1 MKSTSAQ
8 PSARLQ
14 ALIQIAREVAATE
27 VMPRF
32 RKVAAE
38 IKHDG
43 SLFTEADLA
52 AQTALQRLL
61 PQLVDCP
68 VLGEEMSQDQQE
80 ALWAA
85 HADGLWIVDPIDGT
99 SNFAHGLPYFAVSIA
114 LFQQQRPVLAVVYLP
129 VLDEC
134 FAAEAGAGAWL
145 NDDRLPLVQDDKP
158 LKQAMASIETKWL
171 SGHLATRVVTV
182 NPYHS
187 HRNFGA
193 STIDWCWLA
202 AGRTDVMLHGA
213 QKLWDYAA
221 GVLILLEA
229 GGEVGCLF
237 HDSYWEENP
246 WHRSAIAARTP
257 SLFSGWSAWVHKNK

>member
-1 MKSTSAQ
+1 MNKV
-8 PSARLQ
+8 PSPSLQ
-14 ALIQIAREVAATE
+14 ALIQIAREVAASE
-27 VMPRF
+27 IMPRYQ
-32 RKVAAE
+32 KVVAE
-38 IKHDG
+38 LKHDG

-68 VLGEEMSQDQQE
+68 VLGEEMSQTEQE
-80 ALWAA
+80 ALWHA
-85 HADGLWIVDPIDGT
+85 HPAGLWIVDPIDGT

-114 LFQQQRPVLAVVYLP
+114 LYRDHRPVLGVVYIP

-134 FAAEAGAGAWL
+134 FAAEAGQGAWL
-145 NDDRLPLVQDDKP
+145 NSERLPLLGDDKV
-158 LKQAMASIETKWL
+158 LKHAMASIETKWL

-229 GGEVGCLF
+229 GGQVGALF
-237 HDSYWEENP
+237 HDDYWDENP

-257 SLFSGWSAWVHKNK
+257 SLFTSWMAWVQKNK

>member
-1 MKSTSAQ
+1 MNTAT
-8 PSARLQ
+8 PSPSLQ
-14 ALIQIAREVAATE
+14 ALINIAREVAATE
-27 VMPRF
+27 VMPRYQ
-32 RKVAAE
+32 KVVAE
-38 IKHDG
+38 VKHDG

-61 PQLVDCP
+61 PLLVDCP
-68 VLGEEMSQDQQE
+68 VLGEEMSQSEQE
-80 ALWAA
+80 KLWEDHPA
-85 HADGLWIVDPIDGT
+85 GLWIVDPIDGT

-114 LFQQQRPVLAVVYLP
+114 LYREHRPVLGVVYIP

-134 FAAEAGAGAWL
+134 FAAEAGCGAWL
-145 NDDRLPLVQDDKP
+145 NSERLPLLNDDKI
-158 LKQAMASIETKWL
+158 LKHAMASIETKWL

-221 GVLILLEA
+221 GVLILLES
-229 GGEVGCLF
+229 GGQVGALF
-237 HDSYWEENP
+237 HDNYWDENP
-246 WHRSAIAARTP
+246 WHRSAVAARTP
-257 SLFSGWSAWVHKNK
+257 SLFKSWMEWVQKNK